1 MSLNTTGSARE
12 GAFVFGQ
19 GLNWFLILTVFL
31 LGLVGVGTLYSAA
44 GGSFDPWAW
53 RHGVRLIIGI
63 FLMLA
68 VAALDVRVLYNG
80 AYFIFGGLLL
90 LLLSVQ
96 LFGDVTMGAKR
107 WLDLGIVTV
116 QPSEFIRLGM
126 ILALARFYQSIHQ
139 DVVSHF
145 QNLFVPALIIL
156 VPVMLIINQPDL
168 GTTIMLA
175 VSGIGVLFLAG
186 LNWRYFAVGAVAIV
200 ATVPLVWQRLL
211 DYQKERVLVFLNPE
225 RDPLGAGYHI
235 IQSKIGIG
243 SGGMFGKGFSEG
255 TQSRLNFLP
264 EKHTDFVF
272 TIYAEEM
279 GFVGSV
285 LLLVLFVLLLV
296 QLAFIANQ
304 MRSQFA
310 RLVVAGIG
318 FSLFVYIFINLAM
331 VMGLAPVVGVPLPFI
346 SYGGT
351 SMLTFLISIGVVL
364 SLERQVR
371 VEMSRG

>member
-1 MSLNTTGSARE
+1 MSSSNAGSLRE
-12 GAFVFGQ
+12 GGFAFGQ
-19 GLNWFLILTVFL
+19 GLNWTLILTVFL

-44 GGSFDPWAW
+44 GGSFEPWAW
-53 RHGVRLIIGI
+53 RHGLRLTLGLG
-63 FLMLA
+63 LMLA
-68 VAALDVRVLYNG
+68 VAALDMRVLYNG
-80 AYFIFGGLLL
+80 AYLVFAGLLL
-90 LLLSVQ
+90 LLVSVQ

-145 QNLFVPALIIL
+145 QNFVVPAVIIIF
-156 VPVMLIINQPDL
+156 PVALIINQPDL

-175 VSGIGVLFLAG
+175 VSGVGVLFLAG
-186 LNWRYFAVGAVAIV
+186 LDWRYFAAGAVGIV
-200 ATVPLVWQRLL
+200 AAVPLVWQRLF

-296 QLAFIANQ
+296 QLALIASQ
-304 MRSQFA
+304 MRTQFA
-310 RLVVAGIG
+310 RLVVGGIG

-351 SMLTFLISIGVVL
+351 SMLTFLISIGIVL
-364 SLERQVR
+364 SLERQMR

>member
-1 MSLNTTGSARE
+1 
-12 GAFVFGQ
+12 
-19 GLNWFLILTVFL
+19 
-31 LGLVGVGTLYSAA
+31 
-44 GGSFDPWAW
+44 
-53 RHGVRLIIGI
+53 
-63 FLMLA
+63 
-68 VAALDVRVLYNG
+68 
-80 AYFIFGGLLL
+80 
-90 LLLSVQ
+90 
-96 LFGDVTMGAKR
+96 
-107 WLDLGIVTV
+107 
-116 QPSEFIRLGM
+116 
-126 ILALARFYQSIHQ
+126 
-139 DVVSHF
+139 
-145 QNLFVPALIIL
+145 
-156 VPVMLIINQPDL
+156 
-168 GTTIMLA
+168 
-175 VSGIGVLFLAG
+175 
-186 LNWRYFAVGAVAIV
+186 
-200 ATVPLVWQRLL
+200 VWQRLF
-211 DYQKERVLVFLNPE
+211 DYQKERVLVFINPE

-243 SGGMFGKGFSEG
+243 SGGLFGKGFSEG

-279 GFVGSV
+279 GFIGSV
-285 LLLVLFVLLLV
+285 FLLVLFVLLLV

-304 MRSQFA
+304 MRNQFA
-310 RLVVAGIG
+310 RLVVGGIG

>member
-1 MSLNTTGSARE
+1 
-12 GAFVFGQ
+12 
-19 GLNWFLILTVFL
+19 
-31 LGLVGVGTLYSAA
+31 
-44 GGSFDPWAW
+44 
-53 RHGVRLIIGI
+53 
-63 FLMLA
+63 
-68 VAALDVRVLYNG
+68 
-80 AYFIFGGLLL
+80 
-90 LLLSVQ
+90 LSVQ

-156 VPVMLIINQPDL
+156 VPVTLIINQPDL

-175 VSGIGVLFLAG
+175 VSGVGVLFLAG
-186 LNWRYFAVGAVAIV
+186 LNWRYFAAGAVGIV

-243 SGGMFGKGFSEG
+243 SGGLFGKGFSEG

-310 RLVVAGIG
+310 RLVVGGIG

-351 SMLTFLISIGVVL
+351 SMLTFLLSIGVVL